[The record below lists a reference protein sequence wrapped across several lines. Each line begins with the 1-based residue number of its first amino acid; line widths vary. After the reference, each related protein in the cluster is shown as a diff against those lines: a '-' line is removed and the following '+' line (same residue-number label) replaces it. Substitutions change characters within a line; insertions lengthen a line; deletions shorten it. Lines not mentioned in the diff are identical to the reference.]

1 MNWSKTQLAEIRYF
15 CTSTRSRTPRFLCS
29 CTLKLQLAVI
39 LVIFS
44 HYNATEFQISDIKAF
59 YKLLYTPHF
68 SPDQLRAPSPARIA
82 KALERLGPEHN
93 RGKDGYQISQISVR
107 CLGEGRY
114 QITEVSPVY
123 VDDYVNELKYGYE
136 KGYVQYFMEE

>member
-1 MNWSKTQLAEIRYF
+1 MNWSKTPLAEIRYF

-68 SPDQLRAPSPARIA
+68 RPDQLRAPSPARIA
-82 KALERLGPEHN
+82 KALEQLD
-93 RGKDGYQISQISVR
+93 KDPNCQINVQ
-107 CLGEGRY
+107 CLEADRY
-114 QITEVSPVY
+114 RILWVSPTY
-123 VDDYVNELKYGYE
+123 ADDYVKELDHGYE
-136 KGYVQYFMEE
+136 RGYVQYFMEEHT

>member
-68 SPDQLRAPSPARIA
+68 KSDRLRVPSPARIA
-82 KALERLGPEHN
+82 KALEQLD
-93 RGKDGYQISQISVR
+93 KDSNSQINVH
-107 CLGEGRY
+107 CLGEACY
-114 QITEVSPVY
+114 QIVWVSPIY
-123 VDDYVNELKYGYE
+123 VDDYVKELDYGYE
-136 KGYVQYFMEE
+136 RGYVQYFMEEHT

>member
-44 HYNATEFQISDIKAF
+44 HYNAREVQISDIKAF

-68 SPDQLRAPSPARIA
+68 KSDQLRAPSPARIA
-82 KALERLGPEHN
+82 KALEQLD
-93 RGKDGYQISQISVR
+93 KDPNPQINVH
-107 CLGEGRY
+107 CLGEERY
-114 QITEVSPVY
+114 QIVWVSPIY
-123 VDDYVNELKYGYE
+123 VDDYVKELDYGYE
-136 KGYVQYFMEE
+136 RGYVQYFMEEHT

>member
-68 SPDQLRAPSPARIA
+68 RPDQLRAPSPARIA
-82 KALERLGPEHN
+82 KALEQLD
-93 RGKDGYQISQISVR
+93 KDPNPQINVH
-107 CLGEGRY
+107 CLGEERY
-114 QITEVSPVY
+114 QIVWVSPIY
-123 VDDYVNELKYGYE
+123 ADDYVKELDYGYE
-136 KGYVQYFMEE
+136 RGYVQYFMEEHTC

>member
-15 CTSTRSRTPRFLCS
+15 CTSTRSRSPRFFFCA
-29 CTLKLQLAVI
+29 TLKLQIAII

-44 HYNATEFQISDIKAF
+44 HYRVTEFQTADIKEF
-59 YKLLYTPHF
+59 FKSLHTSHLG
-68 SPDQLRAPSPARIA
+68 PDQLRPPSPARIA
-82 KALERLGPEHN
+82 KALERLSQEHD
-93 RGKDGYQISQISVR
+93 RGKDGYQISVR
-107 CLGEGRY
+107 CLGEDRY

-123 VDDYVNELKYGYE
+123 VNDYVNELEYGYK